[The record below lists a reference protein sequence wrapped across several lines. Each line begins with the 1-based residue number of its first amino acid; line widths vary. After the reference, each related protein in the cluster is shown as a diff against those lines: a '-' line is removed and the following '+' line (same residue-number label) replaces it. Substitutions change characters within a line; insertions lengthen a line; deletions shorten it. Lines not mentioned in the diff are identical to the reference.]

1 MAKVLAHFLLCEN
14 FVLVRSHDPL
24 TSKTTMRLLQPPGS
38 MPPCHMRIA
47 YPVSAGKGPAGNADT
62 RRLRE

>member
-24 TSKTTMRLLQPPGS
+24 TSKTTMRLLQPTG
-38 MPPCHMRIA
+38 
-47 YPVSAGKGPAGNADT
+47 
-62 RRLRE
+62 